1 MFSILQTGYYF
12 NFHTDGCESPENTQC
27 TNGPECMCCDLD
39 TEASRHTIDAVPIII
54 TVAVSIFLIAVIIGY
69 IRRSIKQR
77 NTSQQQQSPA
87 RQQHMTG
94 AYPQGSVLTPQQYEE
109 QQMQIQQMQQ
119 QQCVRLQPM
128 QPPMQ
133 PIQPMQ
139 GQGGVVARPT
149 MQVAMAVPVPV
160 MTVPV
165 VKVSQQPVMQY
176 S

>member
-1 MFSILQTGYYF
+1 MDIPSEEEMKL
-12 NFHTDGCESPENTQC
+12 
-27 TNGPECMCCDLD
+27 
-39 TEASRHTIDAVPIII
+39 PIII
-54 TVAVSIFLIAVIIGY
+54 AVAAVSILIIGFIIGC
-69 IRRSIKQR
+69 IRRSKQR

-119 QQCVRLQPM
+119 QQCVRLPM
-128 QPPMQ
+128 
-133 PIQPMQ
+133 QPMQ
-139 GQGGVVARPT
+139 GQGVVARPT

-165 VKVSQQPVMQY
+165 VKVGQQPVMQY

>member
-87 RQQHMTG
+87 RQQQMTG

-119 QQCVRLQPM
+119 QQCVRLPM
-128 QPPMQ
+128 
-133 PIQPMQ
+133 QPMQ
-139 GQGGVVARPT
+139 GQGVVARPT

-165 VKVSQQPVMQY
+165 VKVGQQPVMQY